1 MVLKC
6 DKKSKEQRIRHVI
19 KNRLENT
26 SEVGNEVLQY
36 GKNWEIVFQTNWKQR
51 YRWSFLRAHTS

>member
-1 MVLKC
+1 MHVKTKDNEHNIIEKKGLEMVLKC

-26 SEVGNEVLQY
+26 SEVGNAVLQY
-36 GKNWEIVFQTNWKQR
+36 GKN
-51 YRWSFLRAHTS
+51 